1 MIPKLEL
8 DKEFIKKTWENPEAE
23 EVERLTEVFELGPE
37 KIPVYPCQD
46 TWIRCGVFKKFKDT
60 IPTSEFF
67 EYGYCDSEDILCK
80 YLKSYLEDKDNNF
93 FVHVGILSMDHSK
106 YYKFG
111 SYINK
116 DGVDTGEDYYD
127 WIREHPEDKD
137 KQQFPNEWIMFS
149 IVKLK

>member
-8 DKEFIKKTWENPEAE
+8 DREFIKKTWENSE
-23 EVERLTEVFELGPE
+23 EIERLTEVFELGPA
-37 KIPVYPCQD
+37 KIPVYPCED
-46 TWIRCGVFKKFKDT
+46 VWIKSRVFKNFKDI
-60 IPTSEFF
+60 IPIF

-80 YLKSYLEDKDNNF
+80 YLKSYIEDKDNNY
-93 FVHVGILSMDHSK
+93 FVHVGILSMDHEK

-116 DGVDTGEDYYD
+116 DGDDTGEDYYN

-137 KQQFPNEWIMFS
+137 KQQWPGEWIMFS
-149 IVKLK
+149 IIKIK